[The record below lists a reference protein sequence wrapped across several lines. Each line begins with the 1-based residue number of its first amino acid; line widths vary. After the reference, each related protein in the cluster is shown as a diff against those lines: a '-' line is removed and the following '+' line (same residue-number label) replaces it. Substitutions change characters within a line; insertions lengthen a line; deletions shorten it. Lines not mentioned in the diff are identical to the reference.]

1 MRVRRSLLMGLGIM
15 IALSVGVPVA
25 ATAIDSNLVG
35 MDEQI
40 DESPYEWIYDEEKG
54 TWSLVKKED
63 DTPVTVDGVYKW
75 NGDYYFI
82 EGGLLVTDG
91 TVEIKEEDLAT
102 LDEDDTGITVGNYS
116 VVVYSEE
123 NGIVAPKDGLGK
135 LILPD
140 EEIEEPELV
149 AGWNKVGDKWVY
161 INEDGTQASDKIG
174 WQLIEETY
182 YFLNEDGSIDTS
194 QNGIIEFEGK
204 YLDAANGEAV
214 PATGFQK
221 INGATY
227 YLNSDGVIQEYTG
240 WVTIEGK
247 AYYFNEKHQIASQNI
262 NGWKMIDGNW
272 YWFENGKT
280 ATGWRSIGGKWY
292 YMDPQN
298 GIMKTGFFTDT
309 AGNKYYCDSSGAM
322 VGGGWHKLGSSWYW
336 MHNSGAIAV
345 GWLKQG
351 NTWYYL
357 DPANGAMKTG
367 WYLDGSTWYY
377 SDASGAMQ
385 TGWIK
390 LGNTWYYLS
399 GSGAMKTGWLKYG
412 STWYYLNPQSGAM
425 MIGWYQDGSTWY
437 YSYANGAM
445 VSSSWIGDY
454 YVGPSGAMLT
464 NAWVDNRY
472 WVGSDGKWIPNYRH
486 PSVIEQTVEGNWE
499 RKNGN
504 WYFRDKSGNLVTG
517 WKYVGD
523 YKYYFNKSGV
533 LIQDLDSVIGK
544 QSSYYITVNR
554 AKCQVMVYAKDETG
568 RYCIPVKTFACS
580 VGLPNTPTPTGT
592 YCILTQQK
600 VVTLMGPSWGKYGSL
615 VVPKGGIWFHSVA
628 CTSTDPTYSLPA
640 AQYNLLGQPA
650 SHGCIRLC
658 VRDAKWIYD
667 HCGYGTTVEIYDN
680 ADTPFDKPA
689 TIKIPA
695 SQNWDP
701 TDPDAK
707 R

>member
-40 DESPYEWIYDEEKG
+40 DESPYEWTYDEENG

-82 EGGLLVTDG
+82 EGGLLVTKG
-91 TVEIKEEDLAT
+91 TVDVTEEDLET
-102 LDEDDTGITVGNYS
+102 LGEDDTSITEGSYS
-116 VVVYSEE
+116 VAVYSEE
-123 NGIVAPKDGLGK
+123 VNSPEKGLGK
-135 LILPD
+135 LILPSAETED
-140 EEIEEPELV
+140 PEIV
-149 AGWNKVGDKWVY
+149 AGWKKVGDKWVY

-182 YFLNEDGSIDTS
+182 YFLNEDGSVDTS
-194 QNGIIEFEGK
+194 KNGIIEFEGK

-214 PATGFQK
+214 LATGFQK
-221 INGATY
+221 IDGATY
-227 YLNSDGVIQEYTG
+227 YLNSDGIIQEYTDC

-367 WYLDGSTWYY
+367 WYQDGSTWYY

-445 VSSSWIGDY
+445 ASSSWIGDY

-523 YKYYFNKSGV
+523 YKYYFNESGV

-600 VVTLMGPSWGKYGSL
+600 IVTLMGPSWGKYGSL
-615 VVPKGGIWFHSVA
+615 VVPNGGIWFHSVA

-640 AQYNLLGQPA
+640 AQYNLLGRPA

-689 TIKIPA
+689 TTKIPA

-701 TDPDAK
+701 TDPDVK

>member
-40 DESPYEWIYDEEKG
+40 DESPYEWTYDEENG

-82 EGGLLVTDG
+82 EGGLLVTKG
-91 TVEIKEEDLAT
+91 TVDVTEEDLET
-102 LDEDDTGITVGNYS
+102 LGEDDTSITEGSYS
-116 VVVYSEE
+116 VAVYSEE
-123 NGIVAPKDGLGK
+123 VNSPEKGLGK
-135 LILPD
+135 LILPSAETED
-140 EEIEEPELV
+140 PEIV
-149 AGWNKVGDKWVY
+149 AGWKKVGDKWVY

-182 YFLNEDGSIDTS
+182 YFLNEDGSVDTS
-194 QNGIIEFEGK
+194 KNGIIEFEGK

-214 PATGFQK
+214 LATGFQK
-221 INGATY
+221 IDGATY
-227 YLNSDGVIQEYTG
+227 YLNSDGIIQEYTDC

-367 WYLDGSTWYY
+367 WYQDGSTWYY

-523 YKYYFNKSGV
+523 YKYYFNESGV

-600 VVTLMGPSWGKYGSL
+600 IVTLMGPSWGKYGSL
-615 VVPKGGIWFHSVA
+615 VVPNGGIWFHSVA

-640 AQYNLLGQPA
+640 AQYNLLGRPA

>member
-40 DESPYEWIYDEEKG
+40 DESPYEWTYDEENG

-82 EGGLLVTDG
+82 EGGLLVTKG
-91 TVEIKEEDLAT
+91 TVDVTEEDLET
-102 LDEDDTGITVGNYS
+102 LGEDDTSITEGSYS
-116 VVVYSEE
+116 VAVYSEE
-123 NGIVAPKDGLGK
+123 VNSPEKGLGE
-135 LILPD
+135 LILPSAETED
-140 EEIEEPELV
+140 PEIV
-149 AGWNKVGDKWVY
+149 AGWKKVGDKWVY

-182 YFLNEDGSIDTS
+182 YFLNEDGSVDTS
-194 QNGIIEFEGK
+194 KNGIIEFEGK

-214 PATGFQK
+214 LATGFQK
-221 INGATY
+221 IDGATY
-227 YLNSDGVIQEYTG
+227 YLNSDGIIQEYTDC

-367 WYLDGSTWYY
+367 WYQDGSTWYY

-523 YKYYFNKSGV
+523 YKYYFNESGV

-600 VVTLMGPSWGKYGSL
+600 IVTLMGPSWGKYGSL
-615 VVPKGGIWFHSVA
+615 VVPNGGIWFHSVA

-640 AQYNLLGQPA
+640 AQYNLLGRPA

>member
-40 DESPYEWIYDEEKG
+40 DESPYEWTYDEENG

-63 DTPVTVDGVYKW
+63 DTPVKVDGVYKW

-82 EGGLLVTDG
+82 KNGLLVTKG
-91 TVEIKEEDLAT
+91 TVDVTEEDLET
-102 LDEDDTGITVGNYS
+102 LGEDDTSITEGSYS
-116 VVVYSEE
+116 VAVYSEE
-123 NGIVAPKDGLGK
+123 VNSPEKGLGK
-135 LILPD
+135 LILPSAETED
-140 EEIEEPELV
+140 PEIV
-149 AGWNKVGDKWVY
+149 AGWKKVGDKWVY

-182 YFLNEDGSIDTS
+182 YFLNEDGSVDTS
-194 QNGIIEFEGK
+194 KNGIIEFEGK
-204 YLDAANGEAV
+204 YLDVANGEAV
-214 PATGFQK
+214 LATGFQK
-221 INGATY
+221 IDGATY
-227 YLNSDGVIQEYTG
+227 YLNSDGVIQEYTDC

-367 WYLDGSTWYY
+367 WYQDGSTWYY

-523 YKYYFNKSGV
+523 YKYYFNESGV

-600 VVTLMGPSWGKYGSL
+600 IVTLMGPSWGKYGSL
-615 VVPKGGIWFHSVA
+615 VVPNGGIWFHSVA

-640 AQYNLLGQPA
+640 AQYNLLGRPA

>member
-40 DESPYEWIYDEEKG
+40 DESPYEWTYDEENG

-82 EGGLLVTDG
+82 EGGLLVTKG
-91 TVEIKEEDLAT
+91 TVDVTEEDLET
-102 LDEDDTGITVGNYS
+102 LGEDDTSITEGSYS
-116 VVVYSEE
+116 VAVYSEE
-123 NGIVAPKDGLGK
+123 VNSPEKGLGK
-135 LILPD
+135 LILPSAETED
-140 EEIEEPELV
+140 PEIV
-149 AGWNKVGDKWVY
+149 AGWKKVGDKWVY

-182 YFLNEDGSIDTS
+182 YFLNEDGSVDTS
-194 QNGIIEFEGK
+194 KNGIIEFEGK
-204 YLDAANGEAV
+204 YLDVANGEAV
-214 PATGFQK
+214 LATGFQK
-221 INGATY
+221 IDGATY
-227 YLNSDGVIQEYTG
+227 YLNSDGVIQEYTDC

-367 WYLDGSTWYY
+367 WYQDGSTWYY

-523 YKYYFNKSGV
+523 YKYYFNESGV

-600 VVTLMGPSWGKYGSL
+600 IVTLMGPSWGKYGSL
-615 VVPKGGIWFHSVA
+615 VVPNGGIWFHSVA

-640 AQYNLLGQPA
+640 AQYNLLGRPA

>member
-40 DESPYEWIYDEEKG
+40 DESPYEWTYDEENG

-82 EGGLLVTDG
+82 EGGLLVTKG
-91 TVEIKEEDLAT
+91 TVDVTEEDLET
-102 LDEDDTGITVGNYS
+102 LGEDDTSITEGSYS
-116 VVVYSEE
+116 VAVYSEE
-123 NGIVAPKDGLGK
+123 VNSPEKGLGK
-135 LILPD
+135 LILPSAETED
-140 EEIEEPELV
+140 PEIV
-149 AGWNKVGDKWVY
+149 AGWKKVGDKWVY

-182 YFLNEDGSIDTS
+182 YFLNEDGSVDTS
-194 QNGIIEFEGK
+194 KNGIIEFEGK

-214 PATGFQK
+214 LATGFQK
-221 INGATY
+221 IDGATY
-227 YLNSDGVIQEYTG
+227 YLNSDGIIQEYTDC

-367 WYLDGSTWYY
+367 WYQDGSTWYY

-523 YKYYFNKSGV
+523 YKYYFNESGV

-600 VVTLMGPSWGKYGSL
+600 IVTLMGPSWGKYGSL
-615 VVPKGGIWFHSVA
+615 VVPNGGIWFHSVA

-640 AQYNLLGQPA
+640 AQYNLLGRPA

-667 HCGYGTTVEIYDN
+667 HCGYGTTVEIYDI

>member
-35 MDEQI
+35 TDEQI
-40 DESPYEWIYDEEKG
+40 DESPYEWIYDEENV

-82 EGGLLVTDG
+82 EGGLLVTKG
-91 TVEIKEEDLAT
+91 TVDVTEEDLET
-102 LDEDDTGITVGNYS
+102 LGEDDTSITEGSYS
-116 VVVYSEE
+116 VAVYSEE
-123 NGIVAPKDGLGK
+123 VNSPEKGLGK
-135 LILPD
+135 LILPSAETED
-140 EEIEEPELV
+140 PEIV
-149 AGWNKVGDKWVY
+149 AGWKKVGDKWVY

-194 QNGIIEFEGK
+194 KNGIIEFEGK

-247 AYYFNEKHQIASQNI
+247 AYYFNEQHQIASQNI
-262 NGWKMIDGNW
+262 IGWKMIDGNW

-309 AGNKYYCDSSGAM
+309 AGDKYYCDASGAM
-322 VGGGWHKLGSSWYW
+322 LGGGWHKLGNSWYW

-357 DPANGAMKTG
+357 DPATGAMKTG

-377 SDASGAMQ
+377 SNASGAMQ

-399 GSGAMKTGWLKYG
+399 GSGAMKTGWLKEG

-425 MIGWYQDGSTWY
+425 MTGWYLDGTIWY

-445 VSSSWIGDY
+445 AYKEWIGDY

-523 YKYYFNKSGV
+523 YKYYFNENGV
-533 LIQDLDSVIGK
+533 LVQDLDSIIGK

-568 RYCIPVKTFACS
+568 KYCVPVKTFACS
-580 VGLPNTPTPTGT
+580 VGRAATPTPTGT
-592 YCILTQQK
+592 YSILTQQK
-600 VVTLMGPSWGKYGSL
+600 VVALMGPSWGKYGSL
-615 VVPKGGIWFHSVA
+615 VVPNGGIWFHSVA

-640 AQYNLLGQPA
+640 DQYNLLGQPA